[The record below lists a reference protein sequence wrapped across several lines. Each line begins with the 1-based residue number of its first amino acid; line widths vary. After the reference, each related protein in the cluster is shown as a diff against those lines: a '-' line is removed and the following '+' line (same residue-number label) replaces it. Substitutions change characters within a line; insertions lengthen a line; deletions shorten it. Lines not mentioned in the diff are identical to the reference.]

1 MTKQDAMDEL
11 GVETLAKL
19 AEVLNVSPSAV
30 SQWTDPLPEYA
41 VRRVHAKLYK
51 KISRAHR

>member
-19 AEVLNVSPSAV
+19 ADVLGVSPAAV
-30 SQWTDPLPEYA
+30 SQWADPLPPHA
-41 VRRVHAKLYK
+41 LRRVHAVLYRRIK
-51 KISRAHR
+51 RRHR